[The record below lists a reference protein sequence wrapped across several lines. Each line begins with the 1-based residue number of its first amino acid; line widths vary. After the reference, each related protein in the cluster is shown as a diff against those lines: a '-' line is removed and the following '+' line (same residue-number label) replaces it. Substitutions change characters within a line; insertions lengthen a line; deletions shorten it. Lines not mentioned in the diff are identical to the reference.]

1 MANGFKGDFTVLI
14 AVYGGD
20 DSTLFQIALK
30 SIFCNTL
37 LPKNTVLVVDG
48 PVPND
53 LERVIQSF
61 ECRDDFSVHRL
72 SKNSG
77 LFTALN
83 TGLHFVETEWTVR
96 ADADDYNRPDRFEV
110 MSNAL
115 RKVNGNLDIFG
126 SAIQECDTNGNAI
139 AVRRTPLDHEEIIKF
154 ASRRNP
160 FNHMTVAFR
169 TKCAIQAGGYPGV
182 FLKEDYLLWIK
193 MLANGARSSNLP
205 DTLVHATAGHGMYRR
220 RGGLRYAASE
230 IRLQRQLVQSPF
242 KNIGLA
248 FLDGMMRSL
257 VFLSP
262 SGWRARLYTKF
273 LRHDN

>member
-1 MANGFKGDFTVLI
+1 MANGFQGDFTVLI

-20 DSTLFQIALK
+20 DSTLFQIALE
-30 SIFCNTL
+30 SIFANTL
-37 LPKNTVLVVDG
+37 QPTHTVLVVDG

-53 LERVIQSF
+53 IERVIERF
-61 ECRDDFSVHRL
+61 KRREGLSVFRL
-72 SKNSG
+72 TKNSG

-83 TGLHFVETEWTVR
+83 TGLHFVKTAWTVR

-115 RKVNGNLDIFG
+115 SKVNGNLDIFG
-126 SAIQECDTNGNAI
+126 SAIKECEADGTVI

-154 ASRRNP
+154 ACRRNP

-169 TKCAIQAGGYPGV
+169 TKFAIQAGGYPGV
-182 FLKEDYLLWIK
+182 YLKEDYLLWIK
-193 MLANGARSSNLP
+193 MLSNGARSSNLP

-230 IRLQRQLVQSPF
+230 IRLQRQLVQSRF

>member
-83 TGLHFVETEWTVR
+83 TGLHFVETEWTVKR
-96 ADADDYNRPDRFEV
+96 CR
-110 MSNAL
+110 
-115 RKVNGNLDIFG
+115 
-126 SAIQECDTNGNAI
+126 
-139 AVRRTPLDHEEIIKF
+139 
-154 ASRRNP
+154 
-160 FNHMTVAFR
+160 
-169 TKCAIQAGGYPGV
+169 
-182 FLKEDYLLWIK
+182 
-193 MLANGARSSNLP
+193 
-205 DTLVHATAGHGMYRR
+205 
-220 RGGLRYAASE
+220 
-230 IRLQRQLVQSPF
+230 RLQP
-242 KNIGLA
+242 
-248 FLDGMMRSL
+248 
-257 VFLSP
+257 
-262 SGWRARLYTKF
+262 T
-273 LRHDN
+273 